1 MNDIPRAQSPDT
13 EPILPMV
20 LAVVRARQRAVG
32 HRRGRRSSVAVPVAW
47 FTCSGLAV
55 TLALALLTGVLARR
69 AGLEQGT
76 RAFENLARVTAA
88 TLTPALDAQPDQPPD
103 PADDLRTHVEAL
115 VDAGPVVAV
124 RVRSGDGRVL
134 WADDRSV
141 VGRFAPLPDGAQRAL
156 RTGTV
161 ASLAAEPQ
169 DPYVL
174 MGGSSGRVLVAWVG
188 VDDVHGDPL
197 LIEFHE
203 SYSEVADL
211 AELTWRRFAPAA
223 LGALA
228 LLQVLQVPLAWRLAS
243 RLKRSRQA
251 EEALLQAAVDASDAE
266 RRRIAGDVHD
276 HVVQDLSALAF
287 EIDAAQMRGAPRNA
301 EDAELLERT
310 AQGVRQTVEDLRS
323 LLVALIPARGGFRGG
338 LVPALRVL
346 AQELSRSGLR
356 VTVHADDARDLP
368 GPTAAL
374 LYRCAQEALRNVVTH
389 SQATSVEVVVTQDR
403 GVARMQIED
412 DGQGFDESRLAER
425 AVAGHVGLRTLG
437 ELLVDAGGSLT
448 LASAPGE
455 GTQLVATVPLSTTSP
470 LIAGAAR

>member
-1 MNDIPRAQSPDT
+1 M
-13 EPILPMV
+13 
-20 LAVVRARQRAVG
+20 
-32 HRRGRRSSVAVPVAW
+32 
-47 FTCSGLAV
+47 

-88 TLTPALDAQPDQPPD
+88 TLTPALDGSPGLPPEA
-103 PADDLRTHVEAL
+103 PGDLRTHVTAL
-115 VDAGPVVAV
+115 VKAGPVVAV
-124 RVRSGDGRVL
+124 RVRSADGRVL

-141 VGRFAPLPDGAQRAL
+141 VGQVAELPDEAARAL
-156 RTGTV
+156 RTGSV
-161 ASLAAEPQ
+161 ASLAAMPG
-169 DPYVL
+169 DPGVVT
-174 MGGSSGRVLVAWVG
+174 GRSSGRVLVAWVG
-188 VDDVHGDPL
+188 VEDVHGAPL
-197 LIEFHE
+197 LVEFHE

-211 AELTWRRFAPAA
+211 AQYTWMRFAPAA

-243 RLKRSRQA
+243 KLRRSRQS
-251 EEALLQAAVDASDAE
+251 EDALLQAAVDASDAE

-276 HVVQDLSALAF
+276 HVVQDLTGLAF
-287 EIDAAQMRGAPRNA
+287 EIDAAQMRGQPRDP

-310 AQGVRQTVEDLRS
+310 AQGVRRTVEDLRS

-346 AQELSRSGLR
+346 AQELSRSGIR

-389 SQATSVEVVVTQDR
+389 SQATSVEVVITQDQ

-412 DGQGFDESRLAER
+412 DGQGFDGSRLAER

-437 ELLVDAGGSLT
+437 ELLVVAGGSLT

-455 GTQLVATVPLSTTSP
+455 GTQLVATVPLATTSP
-470 LIAGAAR
+470 LAAGAAR

>member
-1 MNDIPRAQSPDT
+1 MGHQS
-13 EPILPMV
+13 
-20 LAVVRARQRAVG
+20 
-32 HRRGRRSSVAVPVAW
+32 GRRSSVAAPVAW

-88 TLTPALDAQPDQPPD
+88 TLTPALDARPDQPPAA
-103 PADDLRTHVEAL
+103 ADDMRTHVDAL
-115 VDAGPVVAV
+115 VEAGPVVAV
-124 RVRSGDGRVL
+124 RVRSGDGEVL

-141 VGRFAPLPDGAQRAL
+141 VGRFAPLPDSARRAL
-156 RTGTV
+156 RSGTV
-161 ASLAAEPQ
+161 ASLVAEPR
-169 DPYVL
+169 DPHVL
-174 MGGSSGRVLVAWVG
+174 MGAGRGRVLVTWVG

-197 LIEFHE
+197 LLEFHE
-203 SYSEVADL
+203 SYSEVAEL
-211 AELTWRRFAPAA
+211 AELTWRRFAPAV

-276 HVVQDLSALAF
+276 HVVQDLTALAF
-287 EIDAAQMRGAPRNA
+287 EIDAAQMRGGPRDPG
-301 EDAELLERT
+301 DAALLERT
-310 AQGVRQTVEDLRS
+310 AQGVRRTVEDLRT
-323 LLVALIPARGGFRGG
+323 LLVALIPARGSFRSG
-338 LVPALRVL
+338 LLPALRVL
-346 AQELSRSGLR
+346 AAEVGRSGIR
-356 VTVHADDARDLP
+356 VTVRADDAQDLP

-389 SQATSVEVVVTQDR
+389 SRATSVEVAVTRER
-403 GVARMQIED
+403 GVATMRIED
-412 DGQGFDESRLAER
+412 DGQGLDESRLAER
-425 AVAGHVGLRTLG
+425 AAAGHVGLRALG

-448 LASAPGE
+448 LTSAPGR
-455 GTQLVATVPLSTTSP
+455 GTRLVATVPLSTSAPAT
-470 LIAGAAR
+470 AGAGR

>member
-1 MNDIPRAQSPDT
+1 
-13 EPILPMV
+13 
-20 LAVVRARQRAVG
+20 
-32 HRRGRRSSVAVPVAW
+32 
-47 FTCSGLAV
+47 V

-76 RAFENLARVTAA
+76 QAFEDLARVTAA
-88 TLTPALDAQPDQPPD
+88 TLTPALDGSPGLPPD
-103 PADDLRTHVEAL
+103 PLSDLRTHVSAL
-115 VDAGPVVAV
+115 VAAGPVVAV
-124 RVRSGDGRVL
+124 RVRSESGEVL

-141 VGRFAPLPDGAQRAL
+141 VGRVAPLPDGARRAL
-156 RTGTV
+156 ETGSV
-161 ASLAAEPQ
+161 ASLAGMPG
-169 DPYVL
+169 DPDV
-174 MGGSSGRVLVAWVG
+174 MAGRSSGRVLVAWVG
-188 VDDVHGDPL
+188 VEDVHGTPL
-197 LIEFHE
+197 LVEFHE
-203 SYSEVADL
+203 SYSEVSDL
-211 AELTWRRFAPAA
+211 AQANWLRFAPAA

-243 RLKRSRQA
+243 KLRRSRQA
-251 EEALLQAAVDASDAE
+251 EDALLQAAVDASDAE

-276 HVVQDLSALAF
+276 HVVQDLTALAF
-287 EIDAAQMRGAPRNA
+287 EVDAAQMRGQPRNP

-310 AQGVRQTVEDLRS
+310 AQGVRQTVEDLRA

-338 LVPALRVL
+338 LLPALRVL
-346 AQELSRSGLR
+346 AQELARSGIK

-389 SQATSVEVVVTQDR
+389 SAATSVEVVVTRDE
-403 GVARMQIED
+403 GVATMQIED

-425 AVAGHVGLRTLG
+425 AAAGHVGLRALG

-455 GTQLVATVPLSTTSP
+455 GTRLVATVPLSTTAP
-470 LIAGAAR
+470 LTAGALR